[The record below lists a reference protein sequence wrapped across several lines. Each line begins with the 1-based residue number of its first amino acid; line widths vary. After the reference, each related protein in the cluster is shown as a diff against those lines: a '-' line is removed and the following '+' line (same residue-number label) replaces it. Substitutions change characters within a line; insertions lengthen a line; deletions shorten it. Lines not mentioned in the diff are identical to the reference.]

1 MPKSFLFTEED
12 KHLYELPQ
20 VLSIS
25 SVWLNEGMNKY
36 QATYDLVVREMPP
49 HRNFLVFSGLEEII
63 HDTLNWKYSND
74 EIKYLLKYKIINENF
89 AKYLAKFKYSGD
101 LYAMPEGS
109 IFFPGEPIVRIT
121 APLIEGNLLTMMML
135 NNLTSNT
142 IFSSKAARMAIAS
155 GNKILIG
162 PWAMRAHSWESSM
175 KCSRAAYMTG
185 GTIGGPSFYRKYG
198 LDGKK
203 ISTIIIGY
211 HAFIKSFDDELEAM
225 RTLSKYAEDLINISV
240 MVDTYD
246 SIPGIKKAIQVAKEM
261 GKKGKKMSSITIDS
275 GDLYKTAVVARK
287 MLDRAGLND
296 VKIALASNL
305 DEYKI
310 SAMMKKNVPADTFI
324 AATEGVTSADAPKL
338 EAVFKIARLKSDSEV
353 KYMAKLTEGKQSY
366 PGLKNVYRQY
376 DRHGKLKKDCIGLE
390 GEKKLGRPLLKPF
403 IQNGKLVQKLPS
415 LDDIRFFCKSCLGQL
430 PRKYFAINKEY
441 VYPIKISKKLNDL
454 MDNAKRQHLEK

>member
-25 SVWLNEGMNKY
+25 SVWLKEGMNKY

-49 HRNFLVFSGLEEII
+49 HRNFLVFAGLEEII
-63 HDTLNWKYSND
+63 HDTLNWHYAPD
-74 EIKYLLKYKIINENF
+74 EINYLIKYKIITKDF
-89 AKYLAKFKYSGD
+89 AKYLSTFKYTGD

-109 IFFPGEPIVRIT
+109 VFFPGEPIVRIT

-142 IFSSKAARMAIAS
+142 IFSSKAARAVIACRD
-155 GNKILIG
+155 KVLIG

-185 GTIGGPSFYRKYG
+185 GTIGGPSFFRKYG

-203 ISTIIIGY
+203 ISTVIIGY

-225 RTLSKYAEDLINISV
+225 RAISKYANDFINISV

-246 SIPGIKKAIQVAKEM
+246 VLPGIRKAIKVAKEM
-261 GKKGKKMSSITIDS
+261 EKRGKKMFSITIDS
-275 GDLYKTAVVARK
+275 GDLYRTAVRARN
-287 MLDRAGLND
+287 MLDKAGLNYI
-296 VKIALASNL
+296 KITLASNL

-310 SAMMKKNVPADTFI
+310 NTMMKKKVPADTFVI
-324 AATEGVTSADAPKL
+324 ATEGVTSADAPKL
-338 EAVFKIARLKSDSEV
+338 ETVFKIARLQGPGET
-353 KYMAKLTEGKQSY
+353 KYMAKLTPGKESY
-366 PGLKNVYRQY
+366 PGLKNVYRKY
-376 DRHGKLKKDCIGLE
+376 KNGKLQKDFIGLND
-390 GEKKLGRPLLKPF
+390 EKKLGLPLLKEY
-403 IQNGKLVQKLPS
+403 IKNGELVKKLPS
-415 LDDIRFFCKSCLGQL
+415 LDKIRTYCMNSIKQL
-430 PRKYFAINKEY
+430 PKKYYDLNKEY
-441 VYPIKISKKLNDL
+441 VYPVKISPKLQNLLEQVRKK
-454 MDNAKRQHLEK
+454 HVG